1 MMCGG
6 TGEEKPAD
14 ADVQGHCDA
23 VKADVEKHVGKT
35 FETFEAKSYKSQVS
49 QKNWCFLFRITVMS
63 CRINNFDRNRSGQ
76 LAPISTIAPLF
87 M

>member
-6 TGEEKPAD
+6 TGDEKPAD

-23 VKADVEKHVGKT
+23 VKADVEKHLGKT

-49 QKNWCFLFRITVMS
+49 LSKYSLVPKERHVRKESN
-63 CRINNFDRNRSGQ
+63 DHNRSMYYC
-76 LAPISTIAPLF
+76 A
-87 M
+87 